1 MPVLRRVVP
10 VLSFL
15 LVPLWATAVRAECPN
30 GSFSCYGSGASSGE
44 TTADP
49 VASFDC
55 SRFHVDSHLSFDHIQ
70 GLVSAQSVSV
80 PGNTASAYLSDNFV
94 LTGPPAG
101 TLVPITVVGDFDLQN
116 IRQVNAVTWSSGSIF
131 TPLLSGSGPIPN
143 TAEVF
148 FTASAPGTETIT
160 QQVRLDMNV
169 KAGQE
174 FEIGFKATAQ
184 ASGNAGGYSHG
195 RLSFAGLPPGSSITA
210 CKGFRQDQPVPALP
224 VSWGGLKA
232 TYR

>member
-1 MPVLRRVVP
+1 MPVLRRIAP
-10 VLSFL
+10 VLLLFL
-15 LVPLWATAVRAECPN
+15 SPFASGARADCPS
-30 GSFSCYGSGASSGE
+30 GSFSCYGSGASSGSS
-44 TTADP
+44 TTDP

-101 TLVPITVVGDFDLQN
+101 TLVPITVVGDFELQN

-131 TPLLSGSGPIPN
+131 TPLLSSGPIPN
-143 TAEVF
+143 SAEVF
-148 FTASAPGTETIT
+148 FTASATGTETT
-160 QQVRLDMNV
+160 TEQVRLDMNV
-169 KAGQE
+169 RSGQE

-195 RLSFAGLPPGSSITA
+195 RLSFAGLPPGSSITS
-210 CKGFRQDQPVPALP
+210 CKGFRQDQPVPTLP